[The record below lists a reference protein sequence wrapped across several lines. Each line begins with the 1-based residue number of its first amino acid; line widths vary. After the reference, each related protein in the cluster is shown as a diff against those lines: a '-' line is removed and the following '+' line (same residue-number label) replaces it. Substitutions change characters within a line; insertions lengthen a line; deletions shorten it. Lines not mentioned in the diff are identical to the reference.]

1 MLGAFTEQDRFIHN
15 SPKQKVQERSRP
27 GTYILGFLAVIRR
40 GELLDVPGNA
50 LFQLSEMHKGTW
62 ALPST

>member
-50 LFQLSEMHKGTW
+50 LF
-62 ALPST
+62 